1 MAFGD
6 DGIGER
12 GLFFFIAVLKKMVIE
27 KKLNKLPLIYSMV
40 RYLIK
45 KTFFTYFKV
54 EIGYFKGKWKYT
66 SNMWKIYIG
75 KFLR

>member
-1 MAFGD
+1 
-6 DGIGER
+6 
-12 GLFFFIAVLKKMVIE
+12 MVIE
-27 KKLNKLPLIYSMV
+27 KKLNKLPLIYSGSI
-40 RYLIK
+40 LNK
-45 KTFFTYFKV
+45 ENLFTYFKV